1 MDTKNLNICHFLT
14 ARSLGHFTNGAGAI
28 YRKNLKILKHLVCQ
42 DTTSLRNVWM
52 KQSKSPVVYERGRI
66 YFDNYQCCF
75 SCANSSPKLLYKMP
89 KCSKM
94 EKIEDALL
102 SECPV
107 GELLPSLLD
116 YKSSLITV
124 TANNWLFRVSVNT
137 GEVLEKVFLSS
148 LYRFRYVTWD
158 VPQESLVVKSA
169 QNRQRAMV
177 AQEAGVVQSGVL
189 CLAVFR
195 VLPLSLI
202 GMLEINKNVFGNHVI
217 DATISH
223 GILIVMYRMGL
234 VRLYNF
240 QWITE
245 TYTSK
250 KVMLGQ
256 KCQWNGT
263 TGIVGDT
270 PFGIPCNITVTDTP
284 PLLFEVPCL
293 ENAFQIG
300 GYPWHYIITPNK
312 KKQKGTYHICSLENN
327 TLAEN
332 GIQDMKCCSLEC
344 DWIYFHPDDSGRVV
358 HVGPNQINVLRLKE
372 TPETDHQHQ
381 VTEDFVILAK
391 REAKLLHSVTVTA
404 SGRVVKKR
412 FEQLDD
418 EPEQETFK
426 IVDYEDEL
434 DLLAVVA
441 VTQTESEGRA
451 HIDLYNNQT
460 GTLVKTVPLVEYWDV
475 TYSHRI
481 FFDRETVVHIEQKP
495 NRIFC
500 CYVYKMFRGIAEEE
514 ESNP

>member
-245 TYTSK
+245 T
-250 KVMLGQ
+250 
-256 KCQWNGT
+256 
-263 TGIVGDT
+263 
-270 PFGIPCNITVTDTP
+270 
-284 PLLFEVPCL
+284 
-293 ENAFQIG
+293 
-300 GYPWHYIITPNK
+300 
-312 KKQKGTYHICSLENN
+312 
-327 TLAEN
+327 AEN